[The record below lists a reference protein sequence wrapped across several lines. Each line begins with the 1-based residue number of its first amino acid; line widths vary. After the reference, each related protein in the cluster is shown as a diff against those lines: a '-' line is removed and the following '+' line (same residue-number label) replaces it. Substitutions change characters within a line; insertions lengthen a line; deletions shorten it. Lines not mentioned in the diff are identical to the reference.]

1 MKRHTLAINV
11 LSIGVLGI
19 FAATPKRSVTVTE
32 GTNVNVTLSPD
43 RKTIIMDL
51 QETLWSLPIAGGV
64 AKRLTDPF
72 LEPARPDW
80 SPKGDWVAFQ
90 SFKGGTFHIWLIK
103 PDGTR
108 VRQLTDGHGDD
119 RDPRF
124 SPDGTRVAFSSD
136 RAFKGNY
143 DIWVAE
149 VATGKL
155 TQWTSA
161 ADDEFE
167 PAWLPDGSAI
177 AFVSGAGANA
187 TSIQSSTG
195 SGESKVILKAPPGAH
210 VDSPA
215 FSPDGQKV
223 AYTEIAG
230 GKARLMVS
238 GEPAGTADDVFPFP
252 PAWLS
257 ANELLYTGN
266 GKILVTTLGAGG
278 TPLHGATPLPGATRT
293 ISFQAKF
300 DISRPPYNHR
310 RTDFDSAAPRQVKG
324 IVNPALS
331 PDGNRVA
338 FEALNQLWLME
349 IGSRPEQLTHD
360 NFYKQS
366 PAWSPDGKQIA
377 FCSDKAGTAGIYV
390 LDLAARAE
398 RRITKIDDSAEL
410 APVWSPDGTKIA
422 FLNQSGTGYI
432 VDVASGEIREAV
444 KPTYEPGRMSWS
456 ANGRTISL
464 AVLRPYSRRYRE
476 GTSLIESV
484 DLATGKIT
492 LTEPAP
498 YKSIGT
504 RGVDGP
510 VYSPDGTQMAYVMD
524 GYLWV
529 RPVDGDGIPIS
540 EARPINE
547 EMTDAP
553 SWSRDSRHL
562 LYLSNGKLRMV
573 ASDGTSAPGTV
584 PLDLSWHREA
594 PRALV
599 VVHAGHLWD
608 GLGPHLRD
616 NVDITISGRRI
627 QKIEPHRDG
636 LQSGAEVIDA
646 SDLTV
651 LPGLWEAHNH
661 GYGGLAGFGD
671 RAGRIWLAYGFTE
684 LQSQGDSAY
693 GALEIKESFGA
704 RARVGP
710 RYFAAGEPI
719 DGERGYYAGDHG
731 VTNSKELRL
740 ELGRAQALEYD
751 NLKTYV
757 RLPHE
762 LQYEALK
769 FAHEKLGI
777 WAASHYGLPGT
788 LYGMDGMTHI
798 SATSRWGYSYTRSTG
813 GTTYDDIRKL
823 FVAGSEF
830 IISTP
835 FAASALYAEDPK
847 ILDDPRI
854 ATLNTPWEQRTMVA
868 ARDQP
873 AGAGRG
879 GRGGG
884 GAAGLQKEEEAL
896 LAVLHSGGTVIL
908 GTDSPLAGLAIL
920 NHLGLRAEVKY
931 GFQPWEALQTA
942 TILPAKALGY
952 AKDLGSVEAGK
963 LADLVFVAGEPLK
976 DIKDV
981 AKVQR
986 VMVDGRVYTIPEL
999 MAPFARGTP

>member
-1 MKRHTLAINV
+1 MTEIRRAFTISSAAC
-11 LSIGVLGI
+11 IGVILIG
-19 FAATPKRSVTVTE
+19 AGPARSVTVSE

-51 QETLWSLPIAGGV
+51 QETLWSLPVAGGM
-64 AKRLTDPF
+64 ARRLTDPF

-80 SPKGDWVAFQ
+80 SPKGDLVAFQ
-90 SFKGGTFHIWLIK
+90 SFKGGTFHIWLMK
-103 PDGTR
+103 PDGSGA
-108 VRQLTDGHGDD
+108 RQLTEGHGDD

-124 SPDGTRVAFSSD
+124 SPDGTKVAFSSD
-136 RAFKGNY
+136 RGFKGNY
-143 DIWVAE
+143 DIWVAD

-161 ADDEFE
+161 APDEFE

-177 AFVSGAGANA
+177 AYVSGTGANA

-195 SGESKVILKAPPGAH
+195 SGEAKTMATAAAGAH
-210 VDSPA
+210 LDSPTV
-215 FSPDGQKV
+215 SPDGQKV

-238 GEPAGTADDVFPFP
+238 GEPVGTADDVFPFP
-252 PAWLS
+252 PTWLS
-257 ANELLYTGN
+257 AKELLYTGN
-266 GKILVTTLGAGG
+266 GKIFVTTVGG
-278 TPLHGATPLPGATRT
+278 ETRT
-293 ISFQAKF
+293 IPFQAKF
-300 DISRPPYNHR
+300 DINRAPYKHR
-310 RTDFDSAAPRQVKG
+310 QLNFDSATPRQVKG
-324 IVNPALS
+324 IIDPALS
-331 PDGNRVA
+331 PDGNRVV

-349 IGSRPEQLTHD
+349 IGGKPEQLTHD
-360 NFYKQS
+360 NFYKQA

-377 FCSDKAGTAGIYV
+377 FCSDKAGTADIYV
-390 LDLAARAE
+390 MDLSSRTE
-398 RRITKIDDSAEL
+398 RRVTKIDDSAEL
-410 APVWSPDGTKIA
+410 NPVWSPDGTKIA

-432 VDVASGEIREAV
+432 VDVASGEIKEAI

-456 ANGRTISL
+456 ANGKTISL
-464 AVLRPYSRRYRE
+464 AVLRPYTRRYRE

-484 DLATGKIT
+484 DLDTGKIT

-498 YKSIGT
+498 YKSIST

-510 VYSPDGTQMAYVMD
+510 IYSPDGTEMAYVMD

-529 RPVDGDGIPIS
+529 RQVDANGIPIS
-540 EARPINE
+540 EARPVNE

-553 SWSRDSRHL
+553 SWSRDGKRL

-573 ASDGTSAPGTV
+573 PSNGAVAPSTV
-584 PLDLSWHREA
+584 QVDLSWHRETPSA
-594 PRALV
+594 KI

-608 GLGPHLRD
+608 GLGPNVRD
-616 NVDITISGRRI
+616 NVDITIAGRRI
-627 QKIEPHRDG
+627 QKIEAHRDA
-636 LQSGAEVIDA
+636 LHSGAEVIDA

-651 LPGLWEAHNH
+651 LPGLWEAHDH

-710 RYFAAGEPI
+710 RYFATGEPI

-731 VTNSKELRL
+731 VTNSKELQL

-762 LQYEALK
+762 LQFEAMK
-769 FAHEKLGI
+769 FAHEKLGV
-777 WAASHYGLPGT
+777 WTASHYGLPGT
-788 LYGMDGMTHI
+788 MYGMDGMTHI

-813 GTTYDDIRKL
+813 GATYDDIRKL
-823 FVAGSEF
+823 FIAGNEF

-835 FAASALYAEDPK
+835 FAAAALYAEDPK

-854 ATLNTPWEQRTMVA
+854 ATLNTPWEQRTMIA
-868 ARDQP
+868 SRDS
-873 AGAGRG
+873 AISGGGG

-884 GAAGLQKEEEAL
+884 AGGGGVAGLEKEEEAL
-896 LAVLHSGGTVIL
+896 LAVLHGGGTVML

-931 GFQPWEALQTA
+931 GFQPWEALQTV

-952 AKDLGSVEAGK
+952 GKDLGTVEAGK

-976 DIKDV
+976 DIKDA
-981 AKVQR
+981 AKVER
-986 VMVDGRVYTIPEL
+986 VMVDGRVFTIPEL
-999 MAPFARGTP
+999 TAPFQKK